1 MQRGELIT
9 PCFYVSTNVNMD
21 GVDNID
27 AFFSK
32 ATTAVAS
39 IFGKPKTCTYISIK
53 REITFAFLQYVM
65 VVLKGSLDISFG
77 GNKEP
82 AAFAEIVSMG
92 GIDSDVKRNLIATL
106 GTILHNRFSIP
117 TTRFF
122 LKVYDTTM
130 PRKLSKL

>member
-1 MQRGELIT
+1 M
-9 PCFYVSTNVNMD
+9 PCFYVSTNVNLD
-21 GVDNID
+21 GVDNMD
-27 AFFSK
+27 AFFSE

-39 IFGKPKTCTYISIK
+39 IFGKP
-53 REITFAFLQYVM
+53 ENYVM

-117 TTRFF
+117 RTRFF

-130 PRKLSKL
+130 PRKQSKL